1 MLEDGEYR
9 CVCGEGWAGRDCG
22 IRLET
27 ECNDKKDNDNGE
39 WAGRSWCALVSRASF
54 LLSCAESPQTTWAA

>member
-27 ECNDKKDNDNGE
+27 ECSDKRDNDNGE
-39 WAGRSWCALVSRASF
+39 SSVISHQSRDIRPDG
-54 LLSCAESPQTTWAA
+54 ED